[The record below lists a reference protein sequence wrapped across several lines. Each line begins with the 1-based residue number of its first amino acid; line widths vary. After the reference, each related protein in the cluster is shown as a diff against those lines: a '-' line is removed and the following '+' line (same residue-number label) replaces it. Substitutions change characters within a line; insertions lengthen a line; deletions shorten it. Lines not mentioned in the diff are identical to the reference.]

1 MKGAVYMLNTA
12 NLLNSLVPITQFNK
26 GQASKVFDRV
36 KTEGQLVVLKN
47 NVPSAIILSPE
58 EYERLTELEE
68 NYTLLSIAG
77 SRLSNDGFARSVDI
91 DQAMHHLGITPE
103 DVQNAEDVE
112 IE

>member
-1 MKGAVYMLNTA
+1 MKGAIHMLNTA

-36 KTEGQLVVLKN
+36 KTENQLVVLKN
-47 NVPSAIILSPE
+47 NVPSAVILSPE

-68 NYTLLSIAG
+68 NYTLLSLAE
-77 SRLSNDGFARSVDI
+77 SRLSDGGLARSVDV
-91 DQAMHHLGITPE
+91 DEAMRRLGITPE
-103 DVQNAEDVE
+103 DVQNAEDVD